1 MNETEYGSFGAM
13 AFENPSLRTVRTQ
26 RARTLARKTKVRKAS
41 RKSTVRRLQG
51 GTPAHRIGRGQDS
64 RSRKSNR
71 SKYAALALSAWKSG
85 QPEQAIKAL
94 ILATNNQSSPRKVF
108 AYGVKRLPQDQH
120 RPWAEFIKQAKPYV
134 PGKRKRARS
143 ARSIPGV
150 FFKQAAPHG
159 RNRQI
164 APGILVKPGVPFNP
178 TTPGYLQMPE
188 QHFTSTSADQ
198 LQAEQEIAALE
209 AEDPLSTIPG
219 QEATLSGVFG
229 TLFGADEL
237 LDEAESDNLRR
248 NATIFVLAVGGLLWF
263 NRLR

>member
-1 MNETEYGSFGAM
+1 MNEMEYGNFGAM
-13 AFENPSLRTVRTQ
+13 AFENPSLRSARTQ
-26 RARTLARKTKVRKAS
+26 RARKIARKSNVRKAA

-51 GTPAHRIGRGQDS
+51 GTPAHRIGRGRDT

-71 SKYAALALSAWKSG
+71 AKYAALTLSAWKSG
-85 QPEQAIKAL
+85 QPEKAIKAL
-94 ILATNNQSSPRKVF
+94 ILATNNQSSPRKIR
-108 AYGVKRLPQDQH
+108 AYGLKRLSPEQH
-120 RPWAEFIKQAKPYV
+120 GPWNEFIKQAKPYV
-134 PGKRKRARS
+134 PSKRKKARA

-164 APGILVKPGVPFNP
+164 APGILAKPGVPYNP
-178 TTPGYLQMPE
+178 STPGYLQMPE

-237 LDEAESDNLRR
+237 LDEGESDSVTRAAIVTGLAIGALLVYRR
-248 NATIFVLAVGGLLWF
+248 G
-263 NRLR
+263 